1 MAIRWKRLAQRQWD
15 TRDAIARSVAAEWL
29 DSMGEETAAT
39 KDTGARLR
47 RRSNTSPAT
56 WLYNIFPVLK
66 WLRAYQPNWLRADL
80 IAGVTLAAYLMP
92 AGLADSSLAN
102 LPPEAGLYACLF
114 SGFVFW
120 LFCSSRH
127 TAITVT
133 SAISVLV
140 GASLGDL
147 AGGDPSRFWALASCT
162 ALIVGVLSF
171 IAWMAKAGVI
181 VNFISESVLVGFKC
195 GIALFIASTQ
205 LPKLFGF
212 KGSHGD
218 FWERSGYFFSHL
230 RETNMTS
237 LLLGLGAFAV
247 LLLGK
252 RFLKNKPV
260 SLFVVIAGIV
270 AAATMDLGTLGVKLL
285 GQVPQGLPPFG
296 LPAVHVS
303 DLNDLLP
310 LALGCFLLGMVET
323 AALGRTFA
331 VKHGYRFDANQELLG
346 IASANVMAGLGHGF
360 PVSGGMS
367 QSLVNESSG
376 ARTPLSGF
384 IASLLMLLI
393 VLFVS
398 GALRYLPQPVLAA
411 IVLMAVT
418 GLFKLTA
425 LKHFWRADRE
435 EFVVAIAALLGV
447 LSSGLLRG
455 VLIGAIISLV
465 QLLRRASR
473 PHVAFL
479 GRIPGTRRFSDRARH
494 PDNEL
499 IHGVLIFRPESGLV
513 YFNVDNVCDSI
524 LSRVRA
530 EPTPPKIVI
539 LDLSASP
546 HMDIQACD
554 VVMNMADDIKGAG
567 ARLQIVEA
575 RSSVRDRLRAEG
587 MEEHV
592 SQVNRFTSVA
602 DAVEDFQK
610 GSDPTTN
617 K

>member
-1 MAIRWKRLAQRQWD
+1 MSAPAG
-15 TRDAIARSVAAEWL
+15 TIATTA
-29 DSMGEETAAT
+29 GAAT
-39 KDTGARLR
+39 KPYGFSASR
-47 RRSNTSPAT
+47 NWMPA
-56 WLYNIFPVLK
+56 LQ
-66 WLRAYQPNWLRADL
+66 WLRSYRPTTARADL
-80 IAGVTLAAYLMP
+80 IAGITLAAYMMP
-92 AGLADSSLAN
+92 AGLGDASLAN
-102 LPPEAGLYACLF
+102 VPPEAGLYACLF
-114 SGFVFW
+114 SGLVFW

-127 TAITVT
+127 TAVTVT

-147 AGGDPSRFWALASCT
+147 AGGDASRFWALASCSG
-162 ALIVGVLSF
+162 LIVGALAF
-171 IAWMAKAGVI
+171 IAWLAKAGVI

-230 RETNMTS
+230 RETNEAS
-237 LLLGLGAFAV
+237 LLLGLCALTV

-252 RFLKNKPV
+252 RFLNNKPV
-260 SLFVVIAGIV
+260 ALFVVIAGIL
-270 AAATMDLGTLGVKLL
+270 AAASMDLGKLGVKLL
-285 GQVPQGLPPFG
+285 GEVPQGMPPFG
-296 LPAVHVS
+296 LPAIHAS

-310 LALGCFLLGMVET
+310 LALACFLLGAVES
-323 AALGRTFA
+323 AAIGRMFA

-346 IASANVMAGLGHGF
+346 IAGANVMAGLGHGF

-367 QSLVNESSG
+367 QSLVNESGG

-384 IASLLMLLI
+384 IAALLMLLI

-411 IVLMAVT
+411 VVLMAVT
-418 GLFKLTA
+418 GLFKVTA

-499 IHGVLIFRPESGLV
+499 IHSVLIFRPESGLV

-530 EPTPPKIVI
+530 EPTPPKLVV
-539 LDLSASP
+539 LDLSAAPRVDLQSA
-546 HMDIQACD
+546 HALGG
-554 VVMNMADDIKGAG
+554 MADELTAKGIQFQA
-567 ARLQIVEA
+567 VEP
-575 RSSVRDRLRAEG
+575 RSSVRDRLRNEG
-587 MEEHV
+587 V
-592 SQVNRFTSVA
+592 DGKLGGVNRFTSVA
-602 DAVEDFQK
+602 DAI
-610 GSDPTTN
+610 
-617 K
+617 

>member
-1 MAIRWKRLAQRQWD
+1 
-15 TRDAIARSVAAEWL
+15 
-29 DSMGEETAAT
+29 MGKEPAAT
-39 KDTGARLR
+39 NDPAADFEPASSESSAAVR
-47 RRSNTSPAT
+47 RR
-56 WLYNIFPVLK
+56 WYNIFPVLA
-66 WLRAYQPNWLRADL
+66 WLSGYERKWLRADL

-92 AGLADSSLAN
+92 AGLADASLAN
-102 LPPEAGLYACLF
+102 LPAEAGLYACLF
-114 SGFVFW
+114 SGLVFW

-147 AGGDPSRFWALASCT
+147 AGGDASRFWALASCT
-162 ALIVGVLSF
+162 ALIVGGLGF
-171 IAWMAKAGVI
+171 IAWLAKAGVI

-230 RETNMTS
+230 RETNGAS
-237 LLLGLGAFAV
+237 LLLGLGALAV
-247 LLLGK
+247 LVLGK

-260 SLFVVIAGIV
+260 ALFVVIAGII
-270 AAATMDLGTLGVKLL
+270 AASIMDFASLGVKLL

-331 VKHGYRFDANQELLG
+331 VKHGYRFDPNQELLG

-367 QSLVNESSG
+367 QSLVNESGG

-411 IVLMAVT
+411 IVLMAVL
-418 GLFKLTA
+418 GLFNVAA
-425 LKHFWRADRE
+425 LKHFWRADRS

-447 LSSGLLRG
+447 LGSGLLRG

-479 GRIPGTRRFSDRARH
+479 GRIPGTRRFSDIARH
-494 PDNEL
+494 PDNEPVPGAL
-499 IHGVLIFRPESGLV
+499 LVRVESSLL
-513 YFNVDNVCDSI
+513 YFNAEH
-524 LSRVRA
+524 VRDA
-530 EPTPPKIVI
+530 VAARLRADDTPPKIVI

-546 HMDIQACD
+546 HMDIQACG
-554 VVMNMADDIKGAG
+554 VVMNMADDIKAVG

-587 MEEHV
+587 IEEHV

-610 GSDPTTN
+610 AAT

>member
-1 MAIRWKRLAQRQWD
+1 MAIRWKRLAHGQWD
-15 TRDAIARSVAAEWL
+15 TRNAIARSVAAEWL

-92 AGLADSSLAN
+92 AGLADASLAN

-162 ALIVGVLSF
+162 ALIVGVLAF
-171 IAWMAKAGVI
+171 IAWLAKAGVI

-218 FWERSGYFFSHL
+218 FWERSGYFLSHL
-230 RETNMTS
+230 GDTNTAS
-237 LLLGLGAFAV
+237 LLLGLAALAV
-247 LLLGK
+247 LLLGR

-260 SLFVVIAGIV
+260 ALLVVVAGIV
-270 AAATMDLGTLGVKLL
+270 VASSMDLGSLGVKLL
-285 GQVPQGLPPFG
+285 GAVPQGLPPFG
-296 LPAVHVS
+296 LPAVHLS
-303 DLNDLLP
+303 DLNELLP

-323 AALGRTFA
+323 AALGRMFA
-331 VKHGYRFDANQELLG
+331 VKHGYRFDPNQELLG
-346 IASANVMAGLGHGF
+346 IAGANVTAGLGHGF

-367 QSLVNESSG
+367 QSLVNESGG

-384 IASLLMLLI
+384 IAALLMLLI
-393 VLFVS
+393 VLFLS
-398 GALRYLPQPVLAA
+398 GALRFLPQPVLAA

-418 GLFKLTA
+418 GLFNVTA
-425 LKHFWRADRE
+425 LRHLWRADRS

-447 LSSGLLRG
+447 LGAGLLRG

-479 GRIPGTRRFSDRARH
+479 GRIPGTRRFSDMARH
-494 PDNEL
+494 PDNEPVPGAL
-499 IHGVLIFRPESGLV
+499 LVRVESSLL
-513 YFNVDNVCDSI
+513 YFNAEHVRETVAAR
-524 LSRVRA
+524 LRA
-530 EPTPPKIVI
+530 EATPPKIVI

-546 HMDIQACD
+546 HMDIQAAQALGELAND
-554 VVMNMADDIKGAG
+554 LTAKRIRFQA
-567 ARLQIVEA
+567 VEA
-575 RSSVRDRLRAEG
+575 RSSVRDRLRNEG
-587 MEEHV
+587 V
-592 SQVNRFTSVA
+592 DAKLGGINRFRSVA

-610 GSDPTTN
+610 NSGH
-617 K
+617 

>member
-1 MAIRWKRLAQRQWD
+1 MGKDIGVKND
-15 TRDAIARSVAAEWL
+15 TAPDFEPTSYE
-29 DSMGEETAAT
+29 
-39 KDTGARLR
+39 
-47 RRSNTSPAT
+47 SPAT
-56 WLYNIFPVLK
+56 TRRRWYNICLALNWV
-66 WLRAYQPNWLRADL
+66 RAYQPNWLRADL
-80 IAGVTLAAYLMP
+80 VAGVTLAAYLMP
-92 AGLADSSLAN
+92 AGLADASLAN

-114 SGFVFW
+114 SGLVFW

-162 ALIVGVLSF
+162 ALIVGGLAL
-171 IAWMAKAGVI
+171 IAWLAKAGVI
-181 VNFISESVLVGFKC
+181 VNFISESFLVGFKC

-230 RETNMTS
+230 RETNGAS
-237 LLLGLGAFAV
+237 LLLGLCALAV

-260 SLFVVIAGIV
+260 ALFVVIAGIL
-270 AAATMDLGTLGVKLL
+270 AAASMNLGKLGVKLL
-285 GQVPQGLPPFG
+285 GEVPQGMPPFG
-296 LPAVHVS
+296 LPAIHAS

-310 LALGCFLLGMVET
+310 LALACFLLGAVES
-323 AALGRTFA
+323 AAIGRMFA

-346 IASANVMAGLGHGF
+346 IAGANVMAGLGHGF

-367 QSLVNESSG
+367 QSLVNESGG

-384 IASLLMLLI
+384 IAALLTLLI

-411 IVLMAVT
+411 IVLMAVM

-425 LKHFWRADRE
+425 LRHFWRADRA
-435 EFVVAIAALLGV
+435 EFVVAMAALLGV
-447 LSSGLLRG
+447 LGTGLLRG
-455 VLIGAIISLV
+455 VMIGAVISLV
-465 QLLRRASR
+465 QLLRAASR

-479 GRIPGTRRFSDRARH
+479 GRIQGTSRFSDRERH
-494 PDNEL
+494 PDNKL
-499 IHGVLIFRPESGLV
+499 IPGVLIFRPESGLV
-513 YFNVDNVCDSI
+513 YFNVDNVCKTI
-524 LSRVRA
+524 LDRVSA
-530 EPTPPKIVI
+530 EPALPKLVL
-539 LDLSASP
+539 LDLSAAPRVDLQSAQALGELA
-546 HMDIQACD
+546 HELTAKRIQFQA
-554 VVMNMADDIKGAG
+554 
-567 ARLQIVEA
+567 VEA
-575 RSSVRDRLRAEG
+575 RSSVRDRLRNEG
-587 MEEHV
+587 V
-592 SQVNRFTSVA
+592 DAKFGRINRFTSVA
-602 DAVEDFQK
+602 DAVEAFQK
-610 GSDPTTN
+610 TRAR
-617 K
+617 

>member
-1 MAIRWKRLAQRQWD
+1 
-15 TRDAIARSVAAEWL
+15 
-29 DSMGEETAAT
+29 MGDETDAT
-39 KDTGARLR
+39 KAPAELQST
-47 RRSNTSPAT
+47 SYKSPAT
-56 WLYNIFPVLK
+56 ARSRWCNIIPAVN
-66 WLRAYQPNWLRADL
+66 WLRAYQPKWLRADL
-80 IAGVTLAAYLMP
+80 VAGVTLPAYLMP
-92 AGLADSSLAN
+92 AGLADASLAN

-114 SGFVFW
+114 SGLVFW

-133 SAISVLV
+133 SAISVLM

-147 AGGDPSRFWALASCT
+147 AGGDPSRFWALAACT
-162 ALIVGVLSF
+162 ALIVVGLAF
-171 IAWMAKAGVI
+171 IAWLAKAGVI

-230 RETNMTS
+230 RETNGAS
-237 LLLGLGAFAV
+237 LLLGLCALAV

-252 RFLKNKPV
+252 RFVKNKPV
-260 SLFVVIAGIV
+260 ALFVVIAGIL
-270 AAATMDLGTLGVKLL
+270 AAASMNLGKLGVKLL
-285 GQVPQGLPPFG
+285 GEVPQGMPPFG
-296 LPAVHVS
+296 LPAIHAS

-310 LALGCFLLGMVET
+310 LALACFLLGAVES
-323 AALGRTFA
+323 AAIGRMFA

-346 IASANVMAGLGHGF
+346 IAGANVMAGLGHGF

-367 QSLVNESSG
+367 QSLVNESGG

-384 IASLLMLLI
+384 IAALLMLLI

-418 GLFKLTA
+418 GLFKVTA
-425 LKHFWRADRE
+425 LKHLWRADRS

-447 LSSGLLRG
+447 LGAGLLRG
-455 VLIGAIISLV
+455 VLIGAVISLV

-473 PHVAFL
+473 PHVALL
-479 GRIPGTRRFSDRARH
+479 GRIPGTRRFSDMTRH
-494 PDNEL
+494 PDNEP
-499 IHGVLIFRPESGLV
+499 ISGALLV
-513 YFNVDNVCDSI
+513 RVAAALLYFNAEHVRDAVAAR
-524 LSRVRA
+524 LRA
-530 EPTPPKIVI
+530 EPAPPKIVI

-546 HMDIQACD
+546 HMDIQACG
-554 VVMNMADDIKGAG
+554 VVMNLADDIKGAG

-587 MEEHV
+587 IEEHV

-610 GSDPTTN
+610 AAT